1 MRSVRRMALATLV
14 MASLMVS
21 ALLAQD
27 RTSVGLFGGVGIPT
41 GPFGDELSE
50 EAGLARTGF
59 MLGADLVVPI
69 HPVPG
74 LGWASIVEGA
84 SFGIDDDFVEW
95 LTGGVASELSFDIGR
110 YWAAF
115 AFTGLQYSLPVIP
128 DLDVYGLGQIGAG
141 MLKAP
146 GASIVYLGM
155 DYDLETFWEP
165 LKGVSAGLGATVKDR
180 FTLDVRYFHFINPE
194 VRGELRY
201 LSEVEEIEADQPV
214 SWFQVMAGYRL
225 F

>member
-1 MRSVRRMALATLV
+1 MRRMALATLV
-14 MASLMVS
+14 MVSGMVS
-21 ALLAQD
+21 AVVAQD

-59 MLGADLVVPI
+59 MLGADVVVPI
-69 HPVPG
+69 RPVPG
-74 LGWASIVEGA
+74 LGWASLVEGA
-84 SFGIDDDFVEW
+84 SFGIDEDFVEW
-95 LTGGVASELSFDIGR
+95 LTGGMPSELSFDIGR

-115 AFTGLQYSLPVIP
+115 AFTGLPYTIPVIP

-146 GASIVYLGM
+146 SASIVYLGT
-155 DYDLETFWEP
+155 DFDLETFWEP

-194 VRGELRY
+194 LSGKLRY
-201 LSEVEEIEADQPV
+201 MSEVEEITGDRPV
-214 SWFQVMAGYRL
+214 SWIQVTARYRL